1 MEASQSSHSIGSFNA
16 KNGPRR
22 RSDYNGIPTLE
33 NESHVTAR
41 RKSVSIRELAEFA
54 RAKSTESFKSIEK
67 DGCPSL
73 TSGISIHDKI
83 RLEALHQAALGDE
96 LGEVSQKKNF
106 EKTIESFGMKKK
118 IESSPQL
125 GAYNPRSPSR
135 LSDAK
140 SDKRRHSVHGEGDFS
155 KARSSARSSSKGSRA
170 RTPTSVIHWVS
181 SSRATSA
188 SMRSNDRFIETE
200 FKKSTSSHRRSGLDL
215 GKTRIVQ
222 IPKFNNGGPN
232 NLMQQ
237 LEANSWARQMKAYL
251 NAGEVSPSIAKNILG
266 CTYLRLSD
274 SNLEHLRSVL
284 DEIGEGDLVDSS
296 PHSKEFQKQTD
307 MYNEYLY

>member
-1 MEASQSSHSIGSFNA
+1 LVFGSLINRFYLIVTDDKSSKS
-16 KNGPRR
+16 R
-22 RSDYNGIPTLE
+22 RSDYNAIPTLE

-54 RAKSTESFKSIEK
+54 RAKSTESHKSIDK
-67 DGCPSL
+67 DGCPSIS
-73 TSGISIHDKI
+73 SGISIHDKI

-96 LGEVSQKKNF
+96 MGEVSQRRNF
-106 EKTIESFGMKKK
+106 EKTVESFGAKKK
-118 IESSPQL
+118 VESSPQL
-125 GAYNPRSPSR
+125 GANNPRSLSR

-140 SDKRRHSVHGEGDFS
+140 TDKRRFSEGDFS

-188 SMRSNDRFIETE
+188 SMRSSERFIETE

-251 NAGEVSPSIAKNILG
+251 DAGEVSPSIAKNILA

>member
-1 MEASQSSHSIGSFNA
+1 
-16 KNGPRR
+16 
-22 RSDYNGIPTLE
+22 
-33 NESHVTAR
+33 
-41 RKSVSIRELAEFA
+41 
-54 RAKSTESFKSIEK
+54 
-67 DGCPSL
+67 
-73 TSGISIHDKI
+73 
-83 RLEALHQAALGDE
+83 
-96 LGEVSQKKNF
+96 VSQRRNF
-106 EKTIESFGMKKK
+106 EKTVESFGAKKK
-118 IESSPQL
+118 VESSPQL
-125 GAYNPRSPSR
+125 GANNPRSFSR

-140 SDKRRHSVHGEGDFS
+140 TDKRRFSEGDFS

-188 SMRSNDRFIETE
+188 SMRSSEKFIENE
-200 FKKSTSSHRRSGLDL
+200 FKKSTSSHRRSGLDF

-251 NAGEVSPSIAKNILG
+251 DAGEVSPSIAKNILS

>member
-1 MEASQSSHSIGSFNA
+1 MEPSQSSHSIGSFSA

-22 RSDYNGIPTLE
+22 RSDYNTIPTLE

-54 RAKSTESFKSIEK
+54 RAKSTESHKSIDK

-73 TSGISIHDKI
+73 SSGISIHDKI
-83 RLEALHQAALGDE
+83 RLEALHQAALGDDM
-96 LGEVSQKKNF
+96 GEVSQRRNF
-106 EKTIESFGMKKK
+106 EKTVESFGAKKK
-118 IESSPQL
+118 VESSPQL
-125 GAYNPRSPSR
+125 GTNNPRSLSR

-140 SDKRRHSVHGEGDFS
+140 NDKRRFSEGDFS

-188 SMRSNDRFIETE
+188 SMRSSDRFIETE

-251 NAGEVSPSIAKNILG
+251 DAGEVSPSIAKNILS

>member
-1 MEASQSSHSIGSFNA
+1 MEPSQSSHSIGSFSA

-22 RSDYNGIPTLE
+22 RSDYNPIPTLE
-33 NESHVTAR
+33 NESNVTAR

-54 RAKSTESFKSIEK
+54 RAKSTESHKSIDK
-67 DGCPSL
+67 DGSPSL
-73 TSGISIHDKI
+73 SSGISIHDKI
-83 RLEALHQAALGDE
+83 RLEALHQAALGDDM
-96 LGEVSQKKNF
+96 GEVSQRRNF
-106 EKTIESFGMKKK
+106 EKTVESFGAKKK
-118 IESSPQL
+118 VESSPQL
-125 GAYNPRSPSR
+125 GTNNPRSLSR

-140 SDKRRHSVHGEGDFS
+140 NDKRRFSEGDFS
-155 KARSSARSSSKGSRA
+155 KARSSARSSSKASRA

-188 SMRSNDRFIETE
+188 SMRSSDRFIETE

-251 NAGEVSPSIAKNILG
+251 DAGEVSPSIAKNILS

>member
-1 MEASQSSHSIGSFNA
+1 MGTHPIFE
-16 KNGPRR
+16 
-22 RSDYNGIPTLE
+22 SDFDCLTE
-33 NESHVTAR
+33 NESNVTAR

-54 RAKSTESFKSIEK
+54 RAKSTESHKSIDK
-67 DGCPSL
+67 DGSPSL
-73 TSGISIHDKI
+73 SSGISIHDKI
-83 RLEALHQAALGDE
+83 RLEALHQAALGDDM
-96 LGEVSQKKNF
+96 GEVSQRRNF
-106 EKTIESFGMKKK
+106 EKTVESFGAKKK
-118 IESSPQL
+118 VESSPQL
-125 GAYNPRSPSR
+125 GTNNPRSLSR

-140 SDKRRHSVHGEGDFS
+140 NDKRRFSEGDFS
-155 KARSSARSSSKGSRA
+155 RARS
-170 RTPTSVIHWVS
+170 PTSVIHWVS

-188 SMRSNDRFIETE
+188 SMRSSDRFIETE

-251 NAGEVSPSIAKNILG
+251 DAGEVSPSIAKNILS

-284 DEIGEGDLVDSS
+284 DEIGEGDLVDQS

-307 MYNEYLY
+307 MYNDYLY